1 MLFRSA
7 DHAVAVITE
16 AVSNAVRHAG
26 ASHLTVCICADGPLI
41 VEVIDDGCGIPR
53 DNQRRSGLANM
64 ERRAA
69 EVGGDCSITAAN
81 DGGTRVYWAAPL
93 S

>member
-1 MLFRSA
+1 
-7 DHAVAVITE
+7 
-16 AVSNAVRHAG
+16 
-26 ASHLTVCICADGPLI
+26 LI
-41 VEVIDDGCGIPR
+41 VEVIDDGCGIPQ

-69 EVGGDCSITAAN
+69 EVGGECSITAGN

-93 S
+93 A

>member
-1 MLFRSA
+1 MFGELA
-7 DHAVAVITE
+7 DHAEAVITE

-26 ASHLTVCICADGPLI
+26 ASHLIVRICADDRLVI
-41 VEVIDDGCGIPR
+41 EVIDDGCGIPQ

-69 EVGGDCSITAAN
+69 QVGGDCSITAAPE
-81 DGGTRVYWAAPL
+81 GGTRVYWTAPL